1 MQHCNRRVL
10 YAALAWCVWC
20 AHFDGDALA
29 FLNAGLQNMQNRR
42 IALAVADWWQMFKN
56 PKMLLKMPKTRY
68 IYLNKCKKLNYNF
81 L

>member
-42 IALAVADWWQMFKN
+42 IALAVADWWQMFKKN
-56 PKMLLKMPKTRY
+56 QNVTENAKND
-68 IYLNKCKKLNYNF
+68 IYLSKQVQKLK